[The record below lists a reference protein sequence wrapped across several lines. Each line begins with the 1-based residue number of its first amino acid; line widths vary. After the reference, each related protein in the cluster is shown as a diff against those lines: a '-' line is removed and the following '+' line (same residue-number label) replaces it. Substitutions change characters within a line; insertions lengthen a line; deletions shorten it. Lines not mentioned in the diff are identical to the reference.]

1 MSLLIEGI
9 RCKIL
14 FRSLGRRISANSGTF
29 TWNSFDWIRNRKLRD
44 MMFQKWNVQRLSSTH
59 SGLFLQFFCGFP
71 EQLETLTS
79 VVKES
84 GFVVVAVVVVGPKT
98 MSIGRLAVDG
108 WMS

>member
-1 MSLLIEGI
+1 MSLLFEGI

-14 FRSLGRRISANSGTF
+14 LRSSGRRISANSGTF
-29 TWNSFDWIRNRKLRD
+29 TWNSFDWIRNRYLRD

-84 GFVVVAVVVVGPKT
+84 DFVVVAIVGPKT
-98 MSIGRLAVDG
+98 MSIRRLAVDG